1 MGIYNE
7 TMSNTPE
14 IEIEEPTSCYNCDN
28 DCMGIVLDIIK
39 YQEQNNPETIFDM
52 QFLISEKLAD
62 KGYGA
67 VNLCYERVDGED
79 QEVLQFSYTEVN
91 RFVKNMESLG
101 YHCRILPA
109 HKPRYKNVIFEGYTP
124 MDLLHVY
131 HHLEVIA

>member
-1 MGIYNE
+1 
-7 TMSNTPE
+7 MSYSESVN
-14 IEIEEPTSCYNCDN
+14 CYNCHN
-28 DCMGIVLDIIK
+28 DCPGILLDVIK
-39 YQEQNNPETIFDM
+39 YQELMNPESIFHM

-62 KGYGA
+62 KGYHA
-67 VNLCYERVDGED
+67 VNLCYERVDGEY
-79 QEVLQFSYTEVN
+79 QHVLQFSYIEVN
-91 RFVKNMESLG
+91 RFVKNMEDLG